1 MFDSALLRFLPFS
14 PEENLSTRV
23 GKPLRTLDDLPT
35 RVGKLLRT
43 LDDLPTRVGSL
54 LRTLDDLPTR
64 VGKLLRTLDDL
75 PTRVGNTL
83 RPLNDLAT
91 RVGSFPSLCPLLSYD
106 KLILNSYL
114 YLTFLTFYADPQNQS
129 PVKLS
134 TSTSR

>member
-14 PEENLSTRV
+14 SEENLSTRV
-23 GKPLRTLDDLPT
+23 GKPLRALDDLPT

-64 VGKLLRTLDDL
+64 VGKLLRTLNDL

-83 RPLNDLAT
+83 RLLNDLD
-91 RVGSFPSLCPLLSYD
+91 FPSLCPLLSYD

-114 YLTFLTFYADPQNQS
+114 CLTFLTFYADPRNQS